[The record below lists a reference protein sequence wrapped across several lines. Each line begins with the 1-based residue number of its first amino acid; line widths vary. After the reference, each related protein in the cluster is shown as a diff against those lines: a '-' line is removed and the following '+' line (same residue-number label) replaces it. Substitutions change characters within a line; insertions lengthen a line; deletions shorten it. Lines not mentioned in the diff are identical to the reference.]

1 MEDQN
6 QEIAKPTK
14 QALLDNSYRMILIS
28 TGLTIAAAL
37 ITIGGAIA
45 IGYWLDNY
53 FESEKHLYMFISI
66 LLSVPIT
73 MASLMWV
80 VRFTTTRFR
89 LPGVES
95 HAEKKLKQED
105 ADSV

>member
-6 QEIAKPTK
+6 QEVVKPTK
-14 QALLDNSYRMILIS
+14 QALLSNTYRMVLIS
-28 TGLTIAAAL
+28 TGLTIVAAL
-37 ITIGGAIA
+37 VTIGGALG
-45 IGYWLDNY
+45 IGFWLDEK
-53 FESEKHLYMFISI
+53 FASEKHLYTIISI
-66 LLSVPIT
+66 IISVPVT

-89 LPGVES
+89 LPGVTT
-95 HAEKKLKQED
+95 HVEKMKQED